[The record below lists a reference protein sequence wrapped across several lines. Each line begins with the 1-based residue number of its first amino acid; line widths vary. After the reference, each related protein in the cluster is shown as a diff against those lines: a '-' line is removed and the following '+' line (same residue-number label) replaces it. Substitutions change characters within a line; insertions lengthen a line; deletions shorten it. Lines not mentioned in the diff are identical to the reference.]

1 MNDALTIWGPGQLFA
16 FSGVDGQTSYEFG
29 LTLRSLPAGFDIK
42 LPGEGQIGFPP
53 PRSARF
59 GVDWWELETD
69 NGLIK
74 GAFADAVHVLIE
86 GPVEVVEA
94 DRNKRVHVVQNGD
107 RTLIA
112 SLGFVNE
119 SVMDLDLDEV
129 ISSRREW
136 VQQCLEDWK
145 PADRWAGL
153 GLKALQ
159 QMKGMVYAPEGQFQ
173 HRSTTPDRWPHRMV
187 WLWDSGFHAI
197 GYRHLDPALARD
209 ALDAVFDAQL
219 PDGQIA
225 ICAGP
230 FSTGIQRSQ
239 PPNLAWAV
247 QLVQATEADPDWLK
261 ACYPKLRAYLEWFE
275 RKRCL
280 DVDGESCFGW
290 VEDGA
295 KSEQQWSVCDE
306 SGMDNSARFT
316 GTGVLRAL
324 DLCCLMA
331 REYQVM
337 AELADELGEES
348 ATWAQKADALCA
360 LIERDFWD
368 GTKGIYCDVDHASG
382 KVTGIESV
390 CGFYPLF
397 LGTPSKERIHALME
411 AMQAPERFGT
421 PMPLPSLPPKEPGY
435 DKDMW
440 NGPVWLNCSWLI
452 IQGLRRCRQEAVADD
467 IRDRTLDIMQ
477 QWQQEQGCIFEFYD
491 DQNQT
496 SPAALPRKGICDPGG
511 HPYHQVMHDFG
522 WSATL
527 VVDLMTA
534 QFDLQS

>member
-1 MNDALTIWGPGQLFA
+1 MTDALTVWGPGQLFA
-16 FSGVDGQTSYEFG
+16 FSGIDGQTSYEFG
-29 LTLRSLPAGFDIK
+29 LTLRSLTSGFEIK
-42 LPGEGQIGFPP
+42 LPGEGQVTFPP
-53 PRSARF
+53 VRSATF
-59 GVDWWELETD
+59 GMDWWELETD
-69 NGLIK
+69 AGWVK
-74 GAFADAVHVLIE
+74 GAFVDAYHVLIE
-86 GPVEVVEA
+86 GPVDVTEA
-94 DRNKRVHVVQNGD
+94 KRNKRVHIVRKGGRILVG
-107 RTLIA
+107 
-112 SLGFVNE
+112 SLGFANGEVL
-119 SVMDLDLDEV
+119 DLDLDQV
-129 ISSRREW
+129 ITSRRTW
-136 VQQCLEDWK
+136 VQDRLKHWQ

-173 HRSTTPDRWPHRMV
+173 HRATTPDRWPHRMV

-209 ALDAVFDAQL
+209 ALDAVLDAQL

-230 FSTGIQRSQ
+230 FSTGLQRSQ

-247 QLVQATEADPDWLK
+247 QLVNAVESPPGWLK
-261 ACYPKLRAYLEWFE
+261 ACYPKLTAYLAWFE

-280 DVDGESCFGW
+280 DVDGEPCFGW

-295 KSEQQWSVCDE
+295 KNEHQWSVCDE

-337 AELADELGEES
+337 AELAEQLGDDAEK
-348 ATWAQKADALCA
+348 WQQKADALCA

-368 GTKGIYCDVDHASG
+368 EKKGIYCDVDHDSG
-382 KVTGIESV
+382 NVTGIESV

-397 LGTPSKERIHALME
+397 LGSPSAERIDTLVE
-411 AMQAPERFGT
+411 AMKDPTRFGT

-440 NGPVWLNCSWLI
+440 NGPVWINCSWLI
-452 IQGLRRCRQEAVADD
+452 LQGLRRCGQAKLADGIQD
-467 IRDRTLDIMQ
+467 QTLDIMK
-477 QWQQEQGCIFEFYD
+477 QWQRELGCIFEFYD
-491 DQNQT
+491 DQNET
-496 SPAALPRKGICDPGG
+496 SPAALPRKGICDPES

-527 VVDLMTA
+527 AVDLMSTRN
-534 QFDLQS
+534 S